1 MDFAKNLIEEGKRPM
16 SSMCP
21 TLLVDK
27 SGNSRLAIGGAG
39 GSRIIS
45 AVALSL
51 VRHLIF
57 DTNICNAVNDPRLH
71 NQLVPNRVY
80 VEKDFSKTIEEV
92 LSSDHG
98 HDIIWGIL
106 GEATKPTAVH
116 AVARKSNGNL
126 VAVCDKRLSGKPSG
140 F

>member
-1 MDFAKNLIEEGKRPM
+1 MSFNTIVDQHGNAK
-16 SSMCP
+16 
-21 TLLVDK
+21 
-27 SGNSRLAIGGAG
+27 LAIGGAG

-45 AVALSL
+45 GVALSL

-71 NQLVPNRVY
+71 NQLVPNKVY
-80 VEKDFSKTIEEV
+80 LEEDFSETIQES
-92 LSSDHG
+92 LSYYG
-98 HDIIWGIL
+98 HDCIRGML
-106 GEATKPTAVH
+106 GEVTKPTAVH
-116 AVARKSNGNL
+116 AVARESSGKL